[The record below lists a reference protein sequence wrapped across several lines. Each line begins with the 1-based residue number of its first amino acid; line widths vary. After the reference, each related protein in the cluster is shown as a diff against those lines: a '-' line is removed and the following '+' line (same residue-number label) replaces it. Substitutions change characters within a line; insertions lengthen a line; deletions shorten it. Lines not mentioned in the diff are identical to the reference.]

1 MADKKISALTSAS
14 TPLAGTEVLPIVQ
27 SSSTVKVS
35 VADLTAGRAVSALSL
50 SLTNSLGTSSGGT
63 GLSSFTANG
72 VVYAS
77 STSAITT
84 GSALN
89 FDGSNLGV
97 GGAAGTFTS
106 TIYATNTAADMGVS
120 IYSANNSGTPSVR
133 LLNGLNSS
141 RIWLT
146 GDGSGDL
153 NFGAP
158 RTTTTARFQVL
169 GSGDVKVNTGNL
181 IQGTAAKG
189 INFTANT
196 AAAGMTSQLLN
207 WYEEGTWT
215 PVYQT
220 TNNNAS
226 LTMSGSTYGKYT
238 RIGRQVFI
246 EAYILTSAVS
256 SVGTGDVLI
265 NGLPFTVLSG
275 ANGVMNISFSRRW
288 NSNPPVSGVA
298 TGTSIALLSVNHV
311 TGYPGNTTATAAADI
326 STVADTMNI
335 ISIAG
340 FYLV

>member
-1 MADKKISALTSAS
+1 MANSKISALTSAS
-14 TPLAGTEVLPIVQ
+14 LPLAGTEVLPIVQ
-27 SSSTVKVS
+27 SGATVKV
-35 VADLTAGRAVSALSL
+35 ANNDLRPTQIQSNA
-50 SLTNSLGTSSGGT
+50 TSGILQIVGP
-63 GLSSFTANG
+63 A
-72 VVYAS
+72 AS
-77 STSAITT
+77 STRVMTVPNANFTAARTDASQTFSA
-84 GSALN
+84 GSN
-89 FDGSNLGV
+89 TNIFDGTGTEIVGFSKSGGNRMYFRMASNTDESLSFVNAGGTAVATV
-97 GGAAGTFTS
+97 GK
-106 TIYATNTAADMGVS
+106 
-120 IYSANNSGTPSVR
+120 
-133 LLNGLNSS
+133 
-141 RIWLT
+141 T
-146 GDGSGDL
+146 GDFSLPNG
-153 NFGAP
+153 NFIP
-158 RTTTTARFQVL
+158 
-169 GSGDVKVNTGNL
+169 S
-181 IQGTAAKG
+181 TAAKG